1 MDFSCVQGGVYYKGG
16 DWMTTNITLP
26 TGGVDNMTFL
36 YNVPVGFDDLSAAV
50 SVAVLLC
57 ANA

>member
-1 MDFSCVQGGVYYKGG
+1 MQGGVYYKGG

-50 SVAVLLC
+50 RVAVLLC